1 MDYLGLTFKY
11 PIHRALTSEE
21 VYNKLDVRK
30 KLDVKLLDQICTI
43 KINST
48 YFESVDKF
56 FTFKGSQALLSGV
69 ILLIFLSMIL
79 FSNVLVY
86 FIQWGTLAPDQKG
99 DAVWFTIG
107 ATAIGAVMS
116 TIGWKL
122 FRKEAFAW
130 THYPIRLNRRNR
142 MVYVFRTN
150 GTVLSAPWD
159 DIFFTL
165 EFSGPAKLGN
175 IQGHIL
181 DKRSQRV
188 QETFA
193 FSAVSTSKEIL
204 LGHWEFLR
212 RYMEEGP
219 QAVIDEIV
227 YCMPVDGKHEPFKS
241 GMERVFAH
249 DYGFPI
255 AIRLIMWPLN
265 FMITLARYFA
275 MRTSRIPVWPKEV
288 EEACP
293 VDPGDPYVKDS
304 RINPPEFQ

>member
-1 MDYLGLTFKY
+1 MG
-11 PIHRALTSEE
+11 
-21 VYNKLDVRK
+21 
-30 KLDVKLLDQICTI
+30 Q
-43 KINST
+43 
-48 YFESVDKF
+48 
-56 FTFKGSQALLSGV
+56 
-69 ILLIFLSMIL
+69 
-79 FSNVLVY
+79 
-86 FIQWGTLAPDQKG
+86 
-99 DAVWFTIG
+99 
-107 ATAIGAVMS
+107 
-116 TIGWKL
+116 
-122 FRKEAFAW
+122 
-130 THYPIRLNRRNR
+130 
-142 MVYVFRTN
+142 VYVFRTN

-165 EFSGPAKLGN
+165 EFGSPAKLGN

-219 QAVIDEIV
+219 QAVFDEIV
-227 YCMPVDGKHEPFKS
+227 YCMPVDGRYEPFKS
-241 GMERVFAH
+241 GMERVFA
-249 DYGFPI
+249 DTYGLPPVMTL
-255 AIRLIMWPLN
+255 AIWPVN
-265 FMITLARYFA
+265 FMISLARYFA
-275 MRTSRIPVWPKEV
+275 MRTSKTPVWPKEV